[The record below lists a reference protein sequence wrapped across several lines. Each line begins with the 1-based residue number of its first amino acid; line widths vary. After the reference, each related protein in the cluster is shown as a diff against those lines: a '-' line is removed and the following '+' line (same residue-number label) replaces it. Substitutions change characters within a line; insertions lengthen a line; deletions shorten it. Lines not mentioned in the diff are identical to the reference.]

1 MERSHLL
8 IVEDQEAIG
17 TQLRWAFANEYE
29 VALASDGKAALRLFE
44 ELRPPLVTL
53 DLGLPPQ
60 PQGVGEGMRVL
71 SEIIRKEPH
80 CKVVVITGNGEKE
93 AALEAIR
100 LGAFDY
106 YQKPINVEELR
117 VILRRAAHM
126 RRLEQGGDALQQPRS
141 SLEARA
147 APAKS

>member
-1 MERSHLL
+1 MERPNLL

-17 TQLRWAFANEYE
+17 TQLRWAFADEYE
-29 VALASDGKAALRLFE
+29 VALASNGKAALRLFE
-44 ELRPPLVTL
+44 ELKPPLITL

-71 SEIIRKEPH
+71 SEIIRKEPRS
-80 CKVVVITGNGEKE
+80 KVVVITGNDEKQ

-117 VILRRAAHM
+117 VILRRAAYI
-126 RRLEQGGDALQQPRS
+126 RRLEEGGDAQQ
-141 SLEARA
+141 EETEITARF
-147 APAKS
+147 